1 MTAQL
6 ITPALFDF
14 LRELG
19 ANNERPWFEENKA
32 RYRAEVRDP
41 MLDFIQAFAEPLAE
55 ISPHFRA
62 DPRANGGSLFR
73 IYRDTRFSKD
83 KTPYKTNVG
92 AHFRHEAGKDA
103 HAPGFYL
110 HLEPGMCFAGCGV
123 WHPDSPTLGRIRD
136 TIVEKP
142 EEWTRITTG
151 EPLTHPGIEQRL
163 LPDLPPGGRR
173 AQAPAARLRPGASP
187 DRGPQAQGF
196 RRDRRRGGG
205 RGGPPRLPRPLRGES
220 PAPAANS
227 PASCARPSA
236 CRSSP
241 APVQGSRR
249 TTPFSTNTR
258 SSRRT
263 VGR

>member
-136 TIVEKP
+136 AIVEKP

-151 EPLTHPGIEQRL
+151 ADFCRIFRL
-163 LPDLPPGGRR
+163 AGEALKR
-173 AQAPAARLRPGASP
+173 
-187 DRGPQAQGF
+187 
-196 RRDRRRGGG
+196 
-205 RGGPPRLPRPLRGES
+205 PPRGYDPEHPLIEDLKRKDFVVIADVEESEAVRPDFLDRFAAIARAGGEFTGFLCK
-220 PAPAANS
+220 A
-227 PASCARPSA
+227 
-236 CRSSP
+236 
-241 APVQGSRR
+241 VGV
-249 TTPFSTNTR
+249 PF
-258 SSRRT
+258 
-263 VGR
+263 

>member
-1 MTAQL
+1 MVARLALQPGKDAMTAQL

-136 TIVEKP
+136 AIVERP

-151 EPLTHPGIEQRL
+151 ADFCRTFRL
-163 LPDLPPGGRR
+163 AGEALKR
-173 AQAPAARLRPGASP
+173 
-187 DRGPQAQGF
+187 
-196 RRDRRRGGG
+196 
-205 RGGPPRLPRPLRGES
+205 PPRGYDNPEHP
-220 PAPAANS
+220 
-227 PASCARPSA
+227 
-236 CRSSP
+236 
-241 APVQGSRR
+241 
-249 TTPFSTNTR
+249 
-258 SSRRT
+258 
-263 VGR
+263 

>member
-6 ITPALFDF
+6 VTPALFDF
-14 LRELG
+14 LRELEH
-19 ANNERPWFEENKA
+19 NNERPWFEANKA

-41 MLDFIQAFAEPLAE
+41 MLDLIQAFAEPLAE

-92 AHFRHEAGKDA
+92 AHFRHAAGKDA

-136 TIVEKP
+136 AIVEKP
-142 EEWTRITTG
+142 DEWKRITASGAFCQTFRLAG
-151 EPLTHPGIEQRL
+151 EALKR
-163 LPDLPPGGRR
+163 
-173 AQAPAARLRPGASP
+173 
-187 DRGPQAQGF
+187 
-196 RRDRRRGGG
+196 
-205 RGGPPRLPRPLRGES
+205 PPRGYDPEHPLIEDLKRKDFVVIADVDEAETVRPDFLDRF
-220 PAPAANS
+220 AAI
-227 PASCARPSA
+227 ARA
-236 CRSSP
+236 GAEFTNYLCK
-241 APVQGSRR
+241 AVGV
-249 TTPFSTNTR
+249 PF
-258 SSRRT
+258 
-263 VGR
+263 